1 MTTIYR
7 HIGIRIRGALI
18 ASIYNKA
25 LSVDLSASKESIGKI
40 NNLISVD
47 VGVSVWF
54 VDFFIHRSAVY
65 LWDSR
70 YNFQQ
75 CTLYLCYLCVVI
87 NCCEFA
93 TKYTTP

>member
-1 MTTIYR
+1 MTIIYR

-47 VGVSVWF
+47 VGVSACFLDFLFTDMLF
-54 VDFFIHRSAVY
+54 VF
-65 LWDSR
+65 
-70 YNFQQ
+70 
-75 CTLYLCYLCVVI
+75 
-87 NCCEFA
+87 
-93 TKYTTP
+93 